1 MTEKV
6 DIYGMG
12 MIFYTLISG
21 KTPFPKGERAEGMI
35 MRGERPNI
43 DPSWH
48 EGYMQVSPQ
57 AKLLLVVSTP
67 AEDCSGFRLAVG
79 RRRCW

>member
-35 MRGERPNI
+35 MRGERPYI
-43 DPSWH
+43 EPSWH

-57 AKLLLVVSTP
+57 AKLVVSTP
-67 AEDCSGFRLAVG
+67 AEDCSGFRVAVG
-79 RRRCW
+79 RYCCR